1 MLQAARRRSKAAL
14 GKLVKKGKKTQEEVD
29 AILAKITTGLK
40 ENIAAD
46 CDLVIEAAVENME
59 IKKKTFK
66 ELDAIC
72 KPEAIFA
79 TNTSSLSITEIG
91 ARASAS
97 PVIGMHFFNPCSGDE
112 AHRGN
117 RRASTLRT
125 ETVDKVI
132 AIANEIGK
140 TPVEVNEGAGFVV
153 NSILDPSWSTRR
165 VGIYADG
172 RCFRRGY
179 RYRYEAW
186 R

>member
-1 MLQAARRRSKAAL
+1 MKVGVIGAGTMGSGIAQAFVQCEGYEVALCDITEEFAAGGKKKIEAAL

-46 CDLVIEAAVENME
+46 CDLIIEAAVENME

-79 TNTSSLSITEIG
+79 TNTSSLSITEIDKG
-91 ARASAS
+91 IGR
-97 PVIGMHFFNPCSGDE
+97 PVIGMHFFNPAPVMKLIEVIPGI
-112 AHRGN
+112 N
-117 RRASTLRT
+117 TPQ

-140 TPVEVNEGAGFVV
+140 TPVEVK
-153 NSILDPSWSTRR
+153 R
-165 VGIYADG
+165 VLASL
-172 RCFRRGY
+172 
-179 RYRYEAW
+179 
-186 R
+186 